1 MKSDRYLHFSIGL
14 DSFFRKYQS
23 GLTFLFVL
31 FCVFLADLFFSTFI
45 PANKIPVLETFLKSQ
60 SRMIIDFAPEIW
72 LTLLGLV
79 LGTLIIVISIASQST
94 PKLIDLY
101 ISDQTSLLYVWFITS
116 GSVHNLFLQIELVN
130 NQAYKVNILLNTYV
144 MLPIALLIAIP
155 YVLYILRYTKTSNVI
170 EKIFA
175 DNIVRLERLIHPA
188 NQSLL
193 ESNKTVAAYQH
204 RLFESLNQLDDLL
217 EYVSFKE
224 PKGDVINKMGETIR
238 SYIKIKDQINPTFF
252 KISPSIRN
260 DVSFKTMTGQF
271 DDIEKERTFYE
282 QKGYR
287 LFGNAYLKLLDKDFF
302 DLASLCA
309 SELASCGK
317 TAIEQKDDPL
327 INATIIRFNTFLRF
341 GIKHGLRNGEAR
353 NLYNAI
359 FHYSDFIKAMVHH
372 RFLQHTK
379 KSFFYLK
386 IYVSEIYRHSLK
398 EPSFAFLVDVFT
410 WEMKKILVEVSKH
423 ELPIS
428 LQEELLDIF
437 LQIDNLAGFEQDLD
451 HKRRFNQN
459 IRLFH
464 IAMAL
469 YYLRVDKKSLVEAI
483 IEDILEDHHYIGAEA
498 LGQDIIAIC
507 KRLESSS
514 PTFWEDT
521 DRGNSNLYFS
531 EDKEFL
537 PEFITMFN
545 KHLNHAL
552 AYNPSNKL
560 SAQDEESDKDG
571 NTEE

>member
-1 MKSDRYLHFSIGL
+1 MKNNRYLHFSISL

-31 FCVFLADLFFSTFI
+31 LCVFLADIFFSTVI
-45 PANKIPVLETFLKSQ
+45 PANKIPVLESFLKSQ
-60 SRMIIDFAPEIW
+60 SRLIIDFAPEIW

-101 ISDQTSLLYVWFITS
+101 ISDQTSLLYVWYITS

-144 MLPIALLIAIP
+144 MLPIALLLAIP

-175 DNIVRLERLIHPA
+175 DNIVRLERLVHPA
-188 NQSLL
+188 NQVLL
-193 ESNKTVAAYQH
+193 ENPKTVASYQH
-204 RLFESLNQLDDLL
+204 RLFESLNQMDDLL

-252 KISPSIRN
+252 KISGSIRN

-287 LFGNAYLKLLDKDFF
+287 LFGNAYLKLIDKDFF

-317 TAIEQKDDPL
+317 ATIEQKDDPL

-359 FHYSDFIKAMVHH
+359 FHYSEFINNMVNS

-410 WEMKKILVEVSKH
+410 WEMKKILVQVSKN

-437 LQIDNLAGFEQDLD
+437 LQIDNLAGYDQDIA

-483 IEDILEDHHYIGAEA
+483 IEDILEDHQYIGGED
-498 LGQDIIAIC
+498 LGQDIIGIC
-507 KRLESSS
+507 KRLETSS

-537 PEFITMFN
+537 PNFINMFN
-545 KHLNHAL
+545 EHLNHVIS
-552 AYNPSNKL
+552 YKSTPQVTSK
-560 SAQDEESDKDG
+560 ESD
-571 NTEE
+571 TE